1 MVLITRQIAT
11 LVNASMPLDEVLDI
25 VGKQNSKSKMIE
37 IIQRIRVNI
46 QEGHSFADA
55 LSPFPAVFSPLYKT
69 MVTAGEVSGHL
80 GLVLVRL
87 ADHIEQTQ
95 KIQRKIIQ
103 ALIYPCVLVL
113 ISLSVIIIL
122 LTAVVPNIV
131 EQFSFSET
139 ALPLST
145 KVLMILSYSIKEN
158 VIFIMAI
165 GVSAVIFLNR

>member
-1 MVLITRQIAT
+1 MVKKNSNKTDLVLITRQIAT

-95 KIQRKIIQ
+95 KYKENHSGT
-103 ALIYPCVLVL
+103 Y
-113 ISLSVIIIL
+113 
-122 LTAVVPNIV
+122 
-131 EQFSFSET
+131 
-139 ALPLST
+139 LPLCVGFNIT
-145 KVLMILSYSIKEN
+145 KCHYHIIDSGCTEHSRAVFFFRDGVTIINKSIDDTQ
-158 VIFIMAI
+158 
-165 GVSAVIFLNR
+165 L